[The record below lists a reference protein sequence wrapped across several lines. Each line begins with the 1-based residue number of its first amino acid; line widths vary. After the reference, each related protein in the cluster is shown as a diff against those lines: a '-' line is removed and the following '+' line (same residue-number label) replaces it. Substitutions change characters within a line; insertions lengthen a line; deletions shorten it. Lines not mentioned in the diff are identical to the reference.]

1 MDKKEP
7 VVACC
12 PRCGKIQYSFDGEY
26 CSICGFRP
34 MALTDVSASDYDLM
48 LQKGVIDSANEY
60 AAFATLQRDL
70 REKYCRSTPHYSA
83 IDSTLRVAKEQ
94 AAHAHD
100 KECRL
105 AYRQAALQEFA
116 AIVAAQRA
124 REAQQ
129 VHTPR
134 CPTCGSPRIV
144 RDRRIEPFTKTLEFL
159 CTNCGYRW

>member
-48 LQKGVIDSANEY
+48 LQKAVIENEY
-60 AAFATLQRDL
+60 SAFDTLQRDL

-144 RDRRIEPFTKTLEFL
+144 EEPHYLGWGNRTTFR
-159 CTNCGYRW
+159 CCNCNYKW